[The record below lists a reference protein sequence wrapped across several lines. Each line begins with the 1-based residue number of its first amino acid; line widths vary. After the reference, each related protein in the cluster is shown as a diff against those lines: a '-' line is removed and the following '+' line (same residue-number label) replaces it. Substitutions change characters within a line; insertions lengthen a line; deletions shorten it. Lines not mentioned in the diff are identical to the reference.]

1 MHPILA
7 LIVAMYY
14 SAAPVPQSSSASPNM
29 PAPAPTASAAASPI
43 PSAKPK
49 ASPTPS
55 SPFADLKWRSM
66 GPAASGGRVAAV
78 AGSATDPNLYYIGAA
93 GGGVW
98 KSDNGGATWDPVFDD
113 QDVQSIGAVTIAPS
127 DDKTV
132 WVGSGEANPR
142 NDVMLGTGIFKSTD
156 AGGSWKKMGLKDLQS
171 ISRIVVDPTNV
182 NHVIVG
188 GLGDLFKDSQAGGV
202 YVTTDGGKT
211 WTHSLYVGPSSGA
224 SDLAMDAKNPNVVY
238 AGIWEFRRQPWIASS
253 GGPDDGLYKSTDGG
267 ASWTKLMGHGLP
279 SGLEGR
285 IGLAIAPSD
294 STRVYAL
301 IQSKEGFLYRSDDS
315 GATWTMVNN
324 DTVIDQRPFY
334 FSHIAVDPTNKDHIY
349 SVSEQMSQSKDG
361 GKTFKTMA
369 DSVHVDYH
377 AIWVAPNDGKR
388 IIVGEDGG
396 APISTDGGMNWVFSA
411 NYPIGEIYHV
421 AADNANPYTVCGG
434 FQDNSAWCWPSN
446 SRDSDGI
453 TNAYATPVV
462 GGDGQW
468 VVPDPANSDYIWA
481 DSQDGF
487 VSVWMNKARLS
498 QGVPPDLTCLNG
510 FEIDK
515 CQYRFNWDSPIAFAP
530 WDSHTV
536 WYGGNVVFQS
546 RDEGHHW
553 VPISPDLTL
562 NIKSHQ
568 QASGGPINLD
578 VSGAEGSDNILD
590 IEGGSFGRG
599 EIWVGTDDGLIQ
611 LTRDGGK
618 HWSNVTPP
626 ALPPYGRVEAI
637 SPSTLTDGTAFASF
651 DRHYSGDYAPYV
663 FKTTNFGKTWTSLAA
678 GLPSDQPVRTVRQDA
693 VNPGILYAGLER
705 SIWISF
711 DGGHKWQSL
720 QLNLPH
726 TAVFDLR
733 FQTHFDDMIIATHG
747 RSAWVMDD
755 IRPLQELDKA
765 KSAGHYVFQPPTAYQ
780 YNTTERAE
788 GNYTN
793 YGADNPPAG
802 AIIDFFQTKAG
813 SKPPAIDILDAR
825 GRLVRRYAGK
835 HAVGT
840 SGKTVAWVTN
850 TAGVNRFIW
859 DFSETP
865 ITPWYGAANKRAR
878 LPNFGGTIIPGN
890 YSARVTFSDGQSL
903 SKAIVVK
910 PDPDVPWTQ
919 ADYEA
924 GYQFGETALAMYDN
938 MNKGFNA
945 IDAQMRRLKKL
956 GTSQA
961 ISLADAGLALE
972 NSLTANYKN
981 DEDGIMFPPKVR
993 EDVQGLVFVAGSG
1006 PVLPPQYRALAAVKP
1021 EYEQA
1026 MSRIHSWLAQAKS
1039 MH

>member
-1 MHPILA
+1 
-7 LIVAMYY
+7 
-14 SAAPVPQSSSASPNM
+14 
-29 PAPAPTASAAASPI
+29 
-43 PSAKPK
+43 
-49 ASPTPS
+49 
-55 SPFADLKWRSM
+55 
-66 GPAASGGRVAAV
+66 
-78 AGSATDPNLYYIGAA
+78 
-93 GGGVW
+93 
-98 KSDNGGATWDPVFDD
+98 
-113 QDVQSIGAVTIAPS
+113 
-127 DDKTV
+127 
-132 WVGSGEANPR
+132 
-142 NDVMLGTGIFKSTD
+142 
-156 AGGSWKKMGLKDLQS
+156 
-171 ISRIVVDPTNV
+171 
-182 NHVIVG
+182 
-188 GLGDLFKDSQAGGV
+188 
-202 YVTTDGGKT
+202 
-211 WTHSLYVGPSSGA
+211 
-224 SDLAMDAKNPNVVY
+224 
-238 AGIWEFRRQPWIASS
+238 
-253 GGPDDGLYKSTDGG
+253 
-267 ASWTKLMGHGLP
+267 
-279 SGLEGR
+279 
-285 IGLAIAPSD
+285 
-294 STRVYAL
+294 
-301 IQSKEGFLYRSDDS
+301 
-315 GATWTMVNN
+315 
-324 DTVIDQRPFY
+324 
-334 FSHIAVDPTNKDHIY
+334 
-349 SVSEQMSQSKDG
+349 
-361 GKTFKTMA
+361 
-369 DSVHVDYH
+369 
-377 AIWVAPNDGKR
+377 
-388 IIVGEDGG
+388 
-396 APISTDGGMNWVFSA
+396 
-411 NYPIGEIYHV
+411 
-421 AADNANPYTVCGG
+421 
-434 FQDNSAWCWPSN
+434 
-446 SRDSDGI
+446 
-453 TNAYATPVV
+453 
-462 GGDGQW
+462 
-468 VVPDPANSDYIWA
+468 
-481 DSQDGF
+481 
-487 VSVWMNKARLS
+487 
-498 QGVPPDLTCLNG
+498 
-510 FEIDK
+510 
-515 CQYRFNWDSPIAFAP
+515 
-530 WDSHTV
+530 
-536 WYGGNVVFQS
+536 
-546 RDEGHHW
+546 
-553 VPISPDLTL
+553 
-562 NIKSHQ
+562 
-568 QASGGPINLD
+568 
-578 VSGAEGSDNILD
+578 
-590 IEGGSFGRG
+590 
-599 EIWVGTDDGLIQ
+599 
-611 LTRDGGK
+611 
-618 HWSNVTPP
+618 VTPP
-626 ALPPYGRVEAI
+626 GLPPYGRVEAI

-711 DGGHKWQSL
+711 DGGHKWQGL

-780 YNTTERAE
+780 YNTTEKAE

-1026 MSRIHSWLAQAKS
+1026 MSRIHAWLAQAKS